1 MMRLKNSNLLKVSAF
16 FGAAGNSAVHVAI
29 PWLVL
34 ETTGSSASAGVVLG
48 VSGFSVVFTAPLIG
62 GLIAVLGARKVAIS
76 AEVISML
83 SVLLFPVVGAIIGLN
98 FASLL
103 VIATCGAMFDPAGA
117 TARRSM
123 IQRIIDTENLSP
135 IKFNGSFE
143 AASTIGIIIGPAG
156 GALAI
161 SQFGTN
167 ATFYVIAA
175 AFVLASITASLI
187 RIDNAPDA
195 APVPVTLSQVLQETK
210 TGASILFHDK
220 PLFAMIGLYAL
231 LSVLYMPVETIVL
244 ARHFKDLDDPR
255 TLGFILSAMSI
266 GIVIGA
272 LQFHRALKML
282 SPAGLVVWSMT
293 IIGAS
298 VCAMALLP
306 GALWFM
312 GIGFVLG
319 LAFGPVSPLGNYLVQ
334 QRVPER
340 NHGPVFGVQLSLYHV
355 ATPAGSL
362 ALGLIIE
369 SVSIPW
375 TLVLIG
381 VTFIVVTLGLGLFGP
396 IRRL

>member
-1 MMRLKNSNLLKVSAF
+1 M
-16 FGAAGNSAVHVAI
+16 
-29 PWLVL
+29 
-34 ETTGSSASAGVVLG
+34 
-48 VSGFSVVFTAPLIG
+48 
-62 GLIAVLGARKVAIS
+62 
-76 AEVISML
+76 
-83 SVLLFPVVGAIIGLN
+83 
-98 FASLL
+98 
-103 VIATCGAMFDPAGA
+103 
-117 TARRSM
+117 
-123 IQRIIDTENLSP
+123 
-135 IKFNGSFE
+135 
-143 AASTIGIIIGPAG
+143 
-156 GALAI
+156 
-161 SQFGTN
+161 
-167 ATFYVIAA
+167 
-175 AFVLASITASLI
+175 I

-195 APVPVTLSQVLQETK
+195 IPVPVTLSQVLQETK

-272 LQFHRALKML
+272 LQFHRALKLL

-298 VCAMALLP
+298 VCTMALLP

-312 GIGFVLG
+312 GIGLVLG

-340 NHGPVFGVQLSLYHV
+340 SHGPVFGVQLSLYHV

-375 TLVLIG
+375 TLLLIG
-381 VTFIVVTLGLGLFGP
+381 MTFIVVTLGLGLFGP

>member
-1 MMRLKNSNLLKVSAF
+1 MPLRNSNLLKVSAF
-16 FGAAGNSAVHVAI
+16 FGATGNSAVHVAI

-48 VSGFSVVFTAPLIG
+48 VSGFSVVLTAPLIG
-62 GLIAVLGARKVAIS
+62 GLIAVLGARKVAVS

-83 SVLLFPVVGAIIGLN
+83 SVLLFPLFGAIVGLN
-98 FASLL
+98 FAALL
-103 VIATCGAMFDPAGA
+103 VIATIGAMFDPAGA
-117 TARRSM
+117 TARRTL
-123 IQRIIDTENLSP
+123 IQRVVEGENLSL
-135 IKFNGSFE
+135 IKFNGSYE

-156 GALAI
+156 GAIAI

-167 ATFYVIAA
+167 TTFFVIAA
-175 AFVLASITASLI
+175 TFVLASITASMI
-187 RIDNAPDA
+187 RINNESEPGV
-195 APVPVTLSQVLQETK
+195 VPISISQVLHETK
-210 TGASILFHDK
+210 TGASILIKDK
-220 PLFAMIGLYAL
+220 PLFAMFGLYAL
-231 LSVLYMPVETIVL
+231 LTVLYMPVETIVL
-244 ARHFKDLDDPR
+244 SRHFKNLDEPQ

-272 LQFHRALKML
+272 LQFHRALKVL
-282 SPAGLVVWSMT
+282 SPAGLIVWSMT

-306 GALWFM
+306 NALMFM
-312 GIGFVLG
+312 GIGLVLG

-340 NHGPVFGVQLSLYHV
+340 NHGPVFGLQLSLYHV

-362 ALGLIIE
+362 ALGLIIQ

-375 TLVLIG
+375 TLILIG
-381 VTFIVVTLGLGLFGP
+381 VTFIIVTLGLGLFGP

>member
-1 MMRLKNSNLLKVSAF
+1 MKPIFHRLIFWGHLI
-16 FGAAGNSAVHVAI
+16 AG
-29 PWLVL
+29 LV
-34 ETTGSSASAGVVLG
+34 AGVVILSMA
-48 VSGFSVVFTAPLIG
+48 VT
-62 GLIAVLGARKVAIS
+62 GLIISYEAQLIDWANRDLRVTPPVAGAPHLDIEPLLAKVH
-76 AEVISML
+76 ETK
-83 SVLLFPVVGAIIGLN
+83 PDLN
-98 FASLL
+98 PNGITWKA
-103 VIATCGAMFDPAGA
+103 DPA
-117 TARRSM
+117 M
-123 IQRIIDTENLSP
+123 
-135 IKFNGSFE
+135 
-143 AASTIGIIIGPAG
+143 
-156 GALAI
+156 
-161 SQFGTN
+161 
-167 ATFYVIAA
+167 
-175 AFVLASITASLI
+175 
-187 RIDNAPDA
+187 
-195 APVPVTLSQVLQETK
+195 PVTLSQVLHETK

-272 LQFHRALKML
+272 LQLHRALKLL

-375 TLVLIG
+375 TLILIG
-381 VTFIVVTLGLGLFGP
+381 VTFIVVTFGLGLFGP